1 MEEMVEMAARVPGC
15 SGLEVVYPQNFE
27 DAGALKILL
36 DKYKLETAAVNLNIK
51 GDEIWRYG
59 TFSCPDKYVRDAAI
73 QKMTK
78 NMSADEKKALAKE
91 LKELIG
97 TANYKA
103 VADMNS
109 IDKLYDAYVKE

>member
-1 MEEMVEMAARVPGC
+1 MEKFERKYAIITGFMGTVRDRFIEYHPRREMEEMVEMAARVPGC

-59 TFSCPDKYVRDAAI
+59 TFSCPDKYVRDAA
-73 QKMTK
+73 K
-78 NMSADEKKALAKE
+78 SRRP
-91 LKELIG
+91 
-97 TANYKA
+97 
-103 VADMNS
+103 
-109 IDKLYDAYVKE
+109 